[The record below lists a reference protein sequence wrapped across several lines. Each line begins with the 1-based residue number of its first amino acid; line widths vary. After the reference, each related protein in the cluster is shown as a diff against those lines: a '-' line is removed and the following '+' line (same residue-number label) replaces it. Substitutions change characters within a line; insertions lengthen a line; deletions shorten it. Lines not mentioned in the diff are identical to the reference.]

1 MPNLAFI
8 VVNVEGI
15 ILTVYQSIL
24 PVLKTLR
31 QKFWT
36 HNCVKHP
43 QNGVHEH
50 NRFCL
55 RLITLSNEIY
65 IVCFRFTDFQKWK
78 KSMTPIVTITTITT
92 SPHHHITSSPHH
104 LITSPPHPHTPRHH
118 ITPSLHHHTPGHHIT
133 SSLHHRITTS
143 LVTTSPHHLITASP
157 HHTMAINTSTH
168 HHITRE

>member
-1 MPNLAFI
+1 M
-8 VVNVEGI
+8 VNVEGI

-24 PVLKTLR
+24 PVLIK
-31 QKFWT
+31 
-36 HNCVKHP
+36 N
-43 QNGVHEH
+43 
-50 NRFCL
+50 
-55 RLITLSNEIY
+55 
-65 IVCFRFTDFQKWK
+65 
-78 KSMTPIVTITTITT
+78 ITTKISNTQLCQTSTKWRSRTQQVLFTTHHLVKRNLHRLFPFYGFSKVKKINDPHSHNHHHHHITT

-118 ITPSLHHHTPGHHIT
+118 ITSSLHHHTPGHHIT

-143 LVTTSPHHLITASP
+143 LVTTPHHLITASP